1 MPDRHTDT
9 KISPRQ
15 SNIGRSNAKRLQNLC
30 HVAEFFQPPWKKMLL
45 LCKVLLMWDVSY
57 KTTTWWISAPLARH
71 IWHASTGS
79 SSKKSAAKLFPES
92 PMEVYRQ
99 GAPDGCLLPHPVKPC
114 TMFNSSIFDL
124 FVKTYF
130 LNTATATKAENNL
143 TPLAVALFEAHS
155 PLKSLVRK
163 YKASVLQNIYRQLE
177 PSETFFLKFVAC
189 YCKRNVWITIT
200 IKRNLQ

>member
-71 IWHASTGS
+71 IWHASAGS
-79 SSKKSAAKLFPES
+79 SSKKISGKIISRIPYGGLPAGCTGCMFASTSGEPLYNVLFLHIWPFCKDIFCS
-92 PMEVYRQ
+92 RFVWGTQSLEVLR
-99 GAPDGCLLPHPVKPC
+99 
-114 TMFNSSIFDL
+114 
-124 FVKTYF
+124 
-130 LNTATATKAENNL
+130 
-143 TPLAVALFEAHS
+143 
-155 PLKSLVRK
+155 
-163 YKASVLQNIYRQLE
+163 ASVQGVCTAKYL
-177 PSETFFLKFVAC
+177 PSVRT
-189 YCKRNVWITIT
+189 
-200 IKRNLQ
+200 